1 MPRPKGSKNKKAPQ
15 IAKEAKDKLDKQ
27 LNKVDCPVQTKEISE
42 AINELD
48 DVANL
53 LGGESSTSEEVPLPQ
68 VTAPTPEV
76 DEKPVLPKTA
86 SRTPRLV
93 GRHPIT
99 KEPVY
104 K

>member
-15 IAKEAKDKLDKQ
+15 IAKEAKEKLDKQ
-27 LNKVDCPVQTKEISE
+27 LSKIDCPVKTKEVSE
-42 AINELD
+42 AIAELE
-48 DVANL
+48 DVADL
-53 LGGESSTSEEVPLPQ
+53 LGGDDSTSEEVTLPQ
-68 VTAPTPEV
+68 DPEPTPKDDEV
-76 DEKPVLPKTA
+76 IVIPKTT

>member
-1 MPRPKGSKNKKAPQ
+1 MPRPKGSPNKKAPQ
-15 IAKEAKDKLDKQ
+15 IAKEAKEKLDKQ
-27 LNKVDCPVQTKEISE
+27 LTKTNNPSETKEIAE
-42 AINELD
+42 AINELE

-53 LGGESSTSEEVPLPQ
+53 LGGDSSTSEEVTLPQ
-68 VTAPTPEV
+68 VTKPAPKV
-76 DEKPVLPKTA
+76 NAKPVVSKTA
-86 SRTPRLV
+86 TRTPRLV